1 MAEPLISPPP
11 FPATKPSPT
20 ALQCFSGSLV
30 SGALTVL
37 VYRLTVAIAINF
49 ARHSVHS
56 DNLLVVRLSA
66 ALRTLVVGLSAMGTG
81 IFGFVTLGLAGLG
94 IQLLAQRMLARSTKD
109 V

>member
-1 MAEPLISPPP
+1 MAEPPISTTLSPP
-11 FPATKPSPT
+11 TKASPT

-37 VYRLTVAIAINF
+37 VYRLTVAIAVNF
-49 ARHSVHS
+49 VRHSVHS

-94 IQLLAQRMLARSTKD
+94 VQLLAQRILARSRKD